1 MPHFANPGQENT
13 DVKTGPVSKAEYE
26 RLVYRIGRNRC
37 GNRPFSGL
45 KDGMPIAERV
55 ALARQMQDNR
65 CMAAGT
71 VSGHSPLIVTMATE
85 RARAQLAAA
94 RHMVTAMSLLLIAPE
109 EMTEPELRDYTR
121 EAFAAAELND
131 TEIIRERTD
140 RVTAHVT
147 ASGRK
152 LPGTTTDGRELPDT
166 TAGTTTDGRELPG
179 TADAPDTE
187 DRFFLVMSGTAG
199 IEGTLLLYEAEREM
213 LEARYP
219 RHFLNGIPCLKEEL
233 ATAGVIYDALKSEA
247 VFAVPCAEAGV
258 YGALWDLGEM
268 LRVGMRVSLPE
279 IPIART
285 TIEVCEVS
293 DIDPYMMPSG
303 GSIIFVTQK
312 PDLLCET
319 LNRTGWET
327 AVIGEL
333 TKEAARI
340 LDNRGETRFLEPFRG
355 SSLTS

>member
-1 MPHFANPGQENT
+1 
-13 DVKTGPVSKAEYE
+13 
-26 RLVYRIGRNRC
+26 
-37 GNRPFSGL
+37 
-45 KDGMPIAERV
+45 
-55 ALARQMQDNR
+55 
-65 CMAAGT
+65 MAAGT
-71 VSGHSPLIVTMATE
+71 VSGHGPLIVTMATE

-94 RHMVTAMSLLLIAPE
+94 RHTVTAMSLLLVAPE
-109 EMTEPELRDYTR
+109 EMTEPELREYTR

-147 ASGRK
+147 ASGRM
-152 LPGTTTDGRELPDT
+152 LPSEGRELPDVESDILPDAAT
-166 TAGTTTDGRELPG
+166 DTASD
-179 TADAPDTE
+179 TA
-187 DRFFLVMSGTAG
+187 DRFFLVMCGTAG
-199 IEGTLLLYEAEREM
+199 IEGTLLLYEAERAM

-233 ATAGVIYDALKSEA
+233 ATAGVISEAMRREA

-312 PDLLCET
+312 PDLLCGT
-319 LNRTGWET
+319 LNRTGRET

-333 TKEAARI
+333 TKDAARI
-340 LDNRGETRFLEPFRG
+340 LENRGETRFLEPFRG
-355 SSLTS
+355 SNLPL